1 MNEPR
6 IDVTISFKALRVWGT
21 LAILLALLILMF
33 IGVLASPIVAGH
45 PVVLTRERLAIKHYL
60 ETACDWAERLERI
73 AQRFDAL
80 GPMPASTLPVSDPPI
95 TGATVLTITLPSTST
110 TQITLP
116 VETPLASPYRP
127 ASQATN
133 LYDRAQQTE
142 QTIADLQALDAERQ
156 QIETPPALSGLHTL
170 ASDALQAYARW
181 SAALLD
187 HIGAPSADS
196 INAFQAARDEAL
208 SALAAFKDA
217 LQAQGDR
224 AP

>member
-1 MNEPR
+1 MRERR
-6 IDVTISFKALRVWGT
+6 IDVTISFRALRVWGT
-21 LAILLALLILMF
+21 VAILLAALSLMF
-33 IGVLASPIVAGH
+33 IGLLASPIVDGH

-60 ETACDWAERLERI
+60 ETAQDWAARLEHI
-73 AQRFDAL
+73 TERFDAL
-80 GPMPASTLPVSDPPI
+80 GPTPASTVPVI
-95 TGATVLTITLPSTST
+95 HLAVTGATALTITLPATNT
-110 TQITLP
+110 TQINLP
-116 VETPLASPYRP
+116 AETPLASPYRP
-127 ASQATN
+127 ASQVTN
-133 LYDRAQQTE
+133 LYDRAQQAE
-142 QTIADLQALDAERQ
+142 QTILDLQAIDVELQ

-196 INAFQAARDEAL
+196 IAAFQAARDEAL
-208 SALAAFKDA
+208 SALAAFKAA